1 MQSEVFDIGPLD
13 LPAPPDKQLLSR
25 VISTKRIFGK
35 GAHAV
40 KEARVGLRYYSGL
53 EREPRGSMT
62 SYFVKRLALALLTV
76 LLLLTFTFVV
86 SRSTGDPTASLLP
99 PIATDDDRAAL
110 RQLLHLDRPLW
121 QQYAEFLGDVAR
133 GNLGQSY
140 RWHEPVTKLIAQRM
154 PVTLTLALLAGSIT
168 LVFGLPLGI
177 ISARNRGRLADR
189 AILLVALLGQSVPI
203 FVTALAG
210 ILLFSVKLRWL
221 PAAGVDLPQGYILPA
236 ITLGWFGLAS
246 MIRVTRVSMLNAL
259 NSEYIV
265 TARAK
270 GLRAR
275 TIVYEHAL
283 RNALI
288 PILTIFSLILATL
301 LTGTVVTE
309 TMFALPGLGR
319 TAVDAITGRDFPVVQ
334 GVVLVTT
341 AAFVGINLI
350 VDVVYGFIDPRT
362 RKVAT

>member
-1 MQSEVFDIGPLD
+1 
-13 LPAPPDKQLLSR
+13 
-25 VISTKRIFGK
+25 
-35 GAHAV
+35 
-40 KEARVGLRYYSGL
+40 
-53 EREPRGSMT
+53 MT
-62 SYFVKRLALALLTV
+62 LATYVMKRLALAVLTV

-86 SRSTGDPTASLLP
+86 ARSTGDPTASLLP
-99 PIATDDDRAAL
+99 PIATDDDRAAM

-121 QQYAEFLGDVAR
+121 QQYGEFLADVAR

-140 RWHEPVTKLIAQRM
+140 KWHEPVTQLIVDRL
-154 PVTLTLALLAGSIT
+154 PVTITLALLAGGIT
-168 LVFGLPLGI
+168 LCFGLPLGI
-177 ISARNRGRLADR
+177 ISARNRGRVADR
-189 AILLVALLGQSVPI
+189 VILLIALLGQSVPI

-221 PAAGVDLPQGYILPA
+221 PAAGVDVPQGYIIPA
-236 ITLGWFGLAS
+236 ITLGWFGLAA

-259 NSEYIV
+259 GSEYII

-270 GLRAR
+270 GLRSR

-319 TAVDAITGRDFPVVQ
+319 TAVEAITGRDFPVVQ

-341 AAFVGINLI
+341 CAFVSINLI

-362 RKVAT
+362 RNVAA

>member
-1 MQSEVFDIGPLD
+1 
-13 LPAPPDKQLLSR
+13 
-25 VISTKRIFGK
+25 
-35 GAHAV
+35 
-40 KEARVGLRYYSGL
+40 
-53 EREPRGSMT
+53 MT
-62 SYFVKRLALALLTV
+62 LASYIMKRLALAILTV
-76 LLLLTFTFVV
+76 LLLLTFTFIV

-99 PIATDDDRAAL
+99 TIATDDDRAAL
-110 RQLLHLDRPLW
+110 RQLLHLDRPMW
-121 QQYAEFLGDVAR
+121 QQYGEFLGDVVR

-140 RWHEPVTKLIAQRM
+140 KWHEPVTRLILDRL
-154 PVTLTLALLAGSIT
+154 PVTITLAILAGAIT
-168 LVFGLPLGI
+168 LFIGLPLGI
-177 ISARNRGRLADR
+177 ISARYRGRFIDR
-189 AILLVALLGQSVPI
+189 FILLVALLGQSVPI

-221 PAAGVDLPQGYILPA
+221 PAAGVDVPQGYVIPA
-236 ITLGWFGLAS
+236 VTLGWFGLAA

-259 NSEYIV
+259 ASEYIV

-270 GLRAR
+270 GMRSH

-319 TAVDAITGRDFPVVQ
+319 TAVEAITGRDFPVVQ

-341 AAFVGINLI
+341 CAFVSINLI

-362 RKVAT
+362 RNATA